1 METIYPRKLNL
12 GCGYDVRSGYLNV
25 DFVARH
31 QPDLVADVRDL
42 SVLPCDW
49 FEEVIANDVLEHLP
63 RADTSRALAEW
74 ARVMKHGGS
83 ITIRVPSLLHLIE
96 MLLCGDY
103 QSPAFHEG
111 VIQCAYGTQAY
122 DGDYHLT
129 TFTPLVL
136 QQHLLAAGLTPRA
149 AHLVDGWMLEVVA
162 GKGTPQTIDLKA
174 AFGSRRAFVWRLMSR
189 LTRAQLGRY
198 LPIGSSHC

>member
-1 METIYPRKLNL
+1 METTYPRKLNL
-12 GCGYDVRSGYLNV
+12 GCGYDVRPGYLNV
-25 DFVARH
+25 DFVERH

-42 SVLPCDW
+42 SALPSDW
-49 FEEVIANDVLEHLP
+49 FDEVLAHDVLEHLP
-63 RADTSRALAEW
+63 RADTARALAEW
-74 ARVMKHGGS
+74 ARVMRHGGA
-83 ITIRVPSLLHLIE
+83 ITIRVPSLLHLTE

-136 QQHLLAAGLTPRA
+136 QQHLHAAGLAPRS
-149 AHLVDGWMLEVVA
+149 AHLVDGWMIEVVA
-162 GKGTPQTIDLKA
+162 GKGTPPTIDLKA
-174 AFGSRRAFVWRLMSR
+174 TFGSRRAFVLRLASR
-189 LTRAQLGRY
+189 LARAELGRY
-198 LPIGSSHC
+198 LPTRSSQS